1 MSQTPFIVEI
11 PQLAPHEGARQ
22 SQAAPCLLRDMA
34 DALSACSRPGRTALL
49 WALAGF
55 CGGAGLTWACLR
67 TLPAP
72 GSGGA
77 PAEPAFAA
85 RAAPGPA
92 AAAEGEAPAAAKQA
106 RSGLGLVMA
115 PASAAAGGLLGSE
128 PSSDGSVPF
137 GWQRPALSEAG
148 LELGEADDLPG
159 APDAG
164 AGALDEG
171 QRLGYQGGLEE
182 IKALIDRCAD
192 YKRRQSSALA
202 AAAAALRAGSP
213 AAAAAAFALARSYE
227 KKAER
232 CAKEAK
238 RLAWRMEAEQGL
250 GQGEYQY
257 LNILAC
263 VDQALESGTRV
274 ADCRTPYPD
283 PHYGAAS
290 APRQ

>member
-11 PQLAPHEGARQ
+11 PRLAPREGARQ
-22 SQAAPCLLRDMA
+22 SRAAPCLLRDME
-34 DALSACSRPGRTALL
+34 DALSAFSGPGRTALL
-49 WALAGF
+49 WALAGL

-92 AAAEGEAPAAAKQA
+92 AAAEQA

-128 PSSDGSVPF
+128 PSSDGSVPL
-137 GWQRPALSEAG
+137 GWPRPALTEAG
-148 LELGEADDLPG
+148 LELGEADDLPEP
-159 APDAG
+159 PDAG

-171 QRLGYQGGLEE
+171 QRLGYQSRLEE

-202 AAAAALRAGSP
+202 AAAAAVRAGSP
-213 AAAAAAFALARSYE
+213 AAAAAAFALARSYG

-232 CAKEAK
+232 CAEAAK
-238 RLAWRMEAEQGL
+238 RLAWRMETEQVW

-290 APRQ
+290 AVRP